1 MRKGI
6 GAINTVR
13 NAAKAVKR
21 VVIAKAKGESV
32 MLDEQTVTLRLKAC
46 EGCPHLS
53 KARRCLK
60 CNCFVDLKA
69 ALATESCP
77 AGKWPITSA

>member
-1 MRKGI
+1 MKGI
-6 GAINTVR
+6 GTVNTVR
-13 NAAKAVKR
+13 NATKAVKR
-21 VVIAKAKGESV
+21 IVIAKAKGESV
-32 MLDEQTVTLRLKAC
+32 LLDESTVTQRLKAC
-46 EGCPHLS
+46 AECPHLS

-77 AGKWPITSA
+77 AGKWPITNA